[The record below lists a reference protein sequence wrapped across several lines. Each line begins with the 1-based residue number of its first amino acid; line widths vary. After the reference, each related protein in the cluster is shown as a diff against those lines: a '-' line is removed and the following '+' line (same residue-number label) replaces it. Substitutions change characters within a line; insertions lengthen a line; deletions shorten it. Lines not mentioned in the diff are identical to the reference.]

1 MKKPRRLASK
11 LAAPPQN
18 DPAVQ
23 QSKHRRVFDHL
34 LASIQSGEL
43 KPGDRLPSE
52 AELGKLFDAS
62 RITVAKAVH
71 DLQRMGLVTRR
82 PGAGTH
88 VLAEDRPGGRTF
100 GLLIPELGLTEIF
113 EPICNG
119 MMRTHFARPDALL
132 WGNSSLS
139 VHDSAKAAEQMV
151 QSFISQKVAGVF
163 FAPLELTSDK
173 DAANRRIARALD
185 RAQIPFVLL
194 DRCYMPYPERS
205 AHDLVGV
212 DNRRAGYLA
221 AAHLL
226 ERGARRLVFLAEEF
240 AANTVDARITGFY
253 EALRVHGI
261 KPDWEPVWRGSPQDE
276 TFVRR
281 MLDATQPEGTICAN
295 DLTAARLMQML
306 LSLGTRVPEDIRIV
320 GMDDVRY
327 ASLLPVPLTT
337 IHQDCAGIG
346 AVAMA
351 TMLER
356 LEHPELPIRDV
367 LVPVRLVVRRSCGA
381 HLQQRSALPES
392 KAAEFA

>member
-11 LAAPPQN
+11 LGPPPDS
-18 DPAVQ
+18 DPSLR

-34 LASIQSGEL
+34 LAGIQSGEL

-71 DLQRMGLVTRR
+71 DLQRIGLVSRR
-82 PGAGTH
+82 PGSGTH
-88 VLAEDRPGGRTF
+88 VLAEDRPTGRTF

-113 EPICNG
+113 EPICHG

-132 WGNSSLS
+132 WGNSAVS
-139 VHDSAKAAEQMV
+139 VQDSAQAAEQMV

-163 FAPLELTSDK
+163 FAPLELADEK
-173 DAANRRIARALD
+173 DAANRRIARMLD

-205 AHDLVGV
+205 PHDLVGV

-221 AAHLL
+221 TAHLL
-226 ERGARRLVFLAEEF
+226 SLGAQRVVFLGEKF

-253 EALRVHGI
+253 ESLRTHAI
-261 KPDWEPVWRGSPQDE
+261 KPDWEPVWRGSPEDE
-276 TFVRR
+276 AFVRR
-281 MLDATQPEGTICAN
+281 MLDSARPDAVVCAN
-295 DLTAARLMQML
+295 DLTAARLMQVL
-306 LSLGTRVPEDIRIV
+306 LAFGIRIPEDIKIV

-356 LEHPELPIRDV
+356 LEHPDLPIRDV
-367 LVPVRLVVRRSCGA
+367 LVPVRLVVRRSCGSQPLKSA
-381 HLQQRSALPES
+381 RSEAKVIE
-392 KAAEFA
+392 AD

>member
-1 MKKPRRLASK
+1 LASK
-11 LAAPPQN
+11 LGPPPES
-18 DPAVQ
+18 DPAMP

-34 LASIQSGEL
+34 LASIQAGEL

-88 VLAEDRPGGRTF
+88 VLAEDRPSGRTF
-100 GLLIPELGLTEIF
+100 GLLIPELGMTEIF

-119 MMRTHFARPDALL
+119 MMRTQFGRPDALL
-132 WGNSSLS
+132 WGNCS
-139 VHDSAKAAEQMV
+139 VSVQESAKAAEQMV
-151 QSFISQKVAGVF
+151 QSFISKRVAGVF

-194 DRCYMPYPERS
+194 DRCYLPYPERS
-205 AHDLVGV
+205 PHDLVGV

-221 AAHLL
+221 TAHLL
-226 ERGARRLVFLAEEF
+226 QLGAHRVVFLGEEF
-240 AANTVDARITGFY
+240 SANTVDARITGFH
-253 EALRVHGI
+253 EALRIHGI
-261 KPDWEPVWRGSPQDE
+261 KPDSEPVWRGSPQDE
-276 TFVRR
+276 AFIRR
-281 MLDATQPEGTICAN
+281 MLDATRPEGVVCAN

-306 LSLGTRVPEDIRIV
+306 LGFGIRIPEDIRIV

-337 IHQDCAGIG
+337 IHQDCPGIG

-351 TMLER
+351 TMLDR

-367 LVPVRLVVRRSCGA
+367 LVPVRLVIRRSCGSDVA
-381 HLQQRSALPES
+381 VKKTRSELTAS
-392 KAAEFA
+392 KIP

>member
-11 LAAPPQN
+11 LGPPPEG
-18 DPAVQ
+18 DPAVH
-23 QSKHRRVFDHL
+23 QSKHRRVFEHL

-52 AELGKLFDAS
+52 AELGRLFDAS

-88 VLAEDRPGGRTF
+88 VLAENRPSGRTF

-113 EPICNG
+113 EPICHG
-119 MMRTHFARPDALL
+119 MMRTQFARPDALL
-132 WGNSSLS
+132 WGNSSVS
-139 VHDSAKAAEQMV
+139 VEDSAKAAEQMV
-151 QSFISQKVAGVF
+151 QSFIAQQVAGVF
-163 FAPLELTSDK
+163 FAPLELTSEK
-173 DAANRRIARALD
+173 DTANRRIARALD
-185 RAQIPFVLL
+185 CAQIPFVLL
-194 DRCYMPYPERS
+194 DRCYLPYPERS
-205 AHDLVGV
+205 PHDLVGV

-221 AAHLL
+221 TAHLL
-226 ERGARRLVFLAEEF
+226 ELGIRRLIFLGEEF

-253 EALRVHGI
+253 EALRKCGVQ
-261 KPDWEPVWRGSPQDE
+261 PDWEPVWRGSPQDE
-276 TFVRR
+276 AFVRK
-281 MLDATQPEGTICAN
+281 MLDATRPKGAVCAN

-306 LSLGTRVPEDIRIV
+306 LELGVRIPEDFRII

-346 AVAMA
+346 VVAMA

-381 HLQQRSALPES
+381 HPEHRSARAES
-392 KAAEFA
+392 KAVEIA

>member
-163 FAPLELTSDK
+163 FAPLELISDK

-306 LSLGTRVPEDIRIV
+306 LSLGIRVPEDIRIV

-327 ASLLPVPLTT
+327 ATLLPVPLTT

>member
-163 FAPLELTSDK
+163 FAPLELISDK

-281 MLDATQPEGTICAN
+281 MLDATQPEGSICAN

-306 LSLGTRVPEDIRIV
+306 LSLGIRVPEDIRIV

-327 ASLLPVPLTT
+327 ATLLPVPLTT

>member
-1 MKKPRRLASK
+1 MKRSRRSASK
-11 LAAPPQN
+11 LGPPPVS
-18 DPAVQ
+18 DPGTNL
-23 QSKHRRVFDHL
+23 SKHRRVFDHL

-43 KPGDRLPSE
+43 KADDRLPSE

-88 VLAEDRPGGRTF
+88 VLAESRPSGRTF

-113 EPICNG
+113 EPICHG

-132 WGNSSLS
+132 WGNSSVS

-151 QSFISQKVAGVF
+151 QSFILQKVAGVF

-173 DAANRRIARALD
+173 DAANRRLARALD

-194 DRCYMPYPERS
+194 DRCYLPYPERS
-205 AHDLVGV
+205 QHDLVGV
-212 DNRRAGYLA
+212 DNRRAGYMA
-221 AAHLL
+221 TSHLL
-226 ERGARRLVFLAEEF
+226 ELGARRLAFFGEEF
-240 AANTVDARITGFY
+240 AANTVDARITGFH
-253 EALRVHGI
+253 EALRVNGA
-261 KPDWEPVWRGSPQDE
+261 KPHSEPVWRGGPQDE
-276 TFVRR
+276 GFVRR
-281 MLDATQPEGTICAN
+281 MLDSTRAEGIVCAN
-295 DLTAARLMQML
+295 DLTAARLMQTL
-306 LSLGTRVPEDIRIV
+306 LGFGIRIPEDIRIV

-327 ASLLPVPLTT
+327 ASLLPVALTT

-381 HLQQRSALPES
+381 HLGPLHARSET
-392 KAAEFA
+392 KATEQA

>member
-1 MKKPRRLASK
+1 MKKPSRQASK
-11 LAAPPQN
+11 LGQPPES
-18 DPAVQ
+18 DPALR

-71 DLQRMGLVTRR
+71 DLQRMGLVSRR
-82 PGAGTH
+82 PGSGTH
-88 VLAEDRPGGRTF
+88 VLAEDRPAGRTF

-113 EPICNG
+113 EPICHG
-119 MMRTHFARPDALL
+119 MMRTQLARPDALL
-132 WGNSSLS
+132 WGNSAFS
-139 VHDSAKAAEQMV
+139 VQDSAEAAEQMV

-163 FAPLELTSDK
+163 FAPLELADEK
-173 DAANRRIARALD
+173 DASNRRIARTLD

-194 DRCYMPYPERS
+194 DRCYMPYPDRS
-205 AHDLVGV
+205 PHDLVGV

-221 AAHLL
+221 TAHLL
-226 ERGARRLVFLAEEF
+226 SRGARRLVFLGEEF
-240 AANTVDARITGFY
+240 AANTVDARITGFF
-253 EALRVHGI
+253 EALRTHAV

-276 TFVRR
+276 QFVRR
-281 MLDATQPEGTICAN
+281 MLDRAGPDAVVCAN
-295 DLTAARLMQML
+295 DLTAARLMQVL
-306 LSLGTRVPEDIRIV
+306 LAFGVQIPDDIKIV

-356 LEHPELPIRDV
+356 LERPGLPVRDV
-367 LVPVRLVVRRSCGA
+367 LVPVRLVVRRSCGT
-381 HLQQRSALPES
+381 LQRKSNRSEPNAVE
-392 KAAEFA
+392 EN

>member
-1 MKKPRRLASK
+1 MKKSRRTASK
-11 LAAPPQN
+11 LGPPPES
-18 DPAVQ
+18 DPTGR
-23 QSKHRRVFDHL
+23 QSKHRRVFEHL

-88 VLAEDRPGGRTF
+88 VLAEDRPSGRTF

-113 EPICNG
+113 EPICHG

-132 WGNSSLS
+132 WGNSSAS
-139 VHDSAKAAEQMV
+139 AQDGAKAAEEMV

-173 DAANRRIARALD
+173 DVANRRLARALD

-194 DRCYMPYPERS
+194 DRCYLPYPERS
-205 AHDLVGV
+205 QHDLVGV

-221 AAHLL
+221 TSHLIQL
-226 ERGARRLVFLAEEF
+226 GARRLVFFGEEF
-240 AANTVDARITGFY
+240 AANTVDARITGFH
-253 EALRVHGI
+253 EALRVSRVKADG
-261 KPDWEPVWRGSPQDE
+261 EPVWRGSPLDE
-276 TFVRR
+276 AFVRR
-281 MLDATQPEGTICAN
+281 MLDSTAPEGIVCAN
-295 DLTAARLMQML
+295 DLTAARLMQTL
-306 LSLGTRVPEDIRIV
+306 IEFGIRIPEDIRIV

-327 ASLLPVPLTT
+327 ASLLPVALTT

-381 HLQQRSALPES
+381 HLRTGVPERSGIKSAN
-392 KAAEFA
+392 